1 MGQVLRK
8 VEEYKDESQIYI
20 NAIHGKSK
28 GWITKAEINEG
39 VFKQWHYKLNQLLDI
54 DFTQENIYISLNTF
68 YKTYRRIENLKEI
81 NCIHMDL
88 DTYKTKYT
96 KTQILMNLD
105 ENYFGKTIPIPNLII
120 DSGRGLYLIWLI
132 DPVPYMALPL
142 WKAIEE
148 YIYKELKEFG
158 ADRMALDPTRVLRV
172 LGSINSKSNTMVKIL
187 ETNEYVHKLREIQEE
202 YLPEIP
208 KKEKG
213 KATAPKKRGRPKKV
227 VYVFNERSLYLAR
240 ITDLVKLCE
249 LRSYDIEGEREMILF
264 LYRYYLNYFFEDEQK
279 ALNDTL
285 ELNMMF
291 VKPLPIKEATR
302 ATESAEKVYKSNN
315 KDYKYKNETLIEL
328 LQITEE
334 EQKHTVTII
343 SKDEVKRRNNE
354 YNKSKYKMK
363 LKEEGKMTKKEQLN
377 VLRQKIKV
385 LREEGLKN
393 KDIMQILN
401 INSSTTFERHITYLK
416 KNGLLK

>member
-8 VEEYKDESQIYI
+8 VEEYEDESQIYI

-39 VFKQWHYKLNQLLDI
+39 VFRQWHYKLNQLLDI
-54 DFTQENIYISLNTF
+54 DFTQENTYISLNTF

-88 DTYKTKYT
+88 DTYKTKFT

-105 ENYFGKTIPIPNLII
+105 DNYFGKTIPIPNLII

-132 DPVPYMALPL
+132 EPVPYMALPL

-172 LGSINSKSNTMVKIL
+172 PGSINSKSNTIVKIL
-187 ETNEYVHKLREIQEE
+187 ETNEYVYKLREIQEE

-264 LYRYYLNYFFEDEQK
+264 LYRYYLNYFFEDENK

-285 ELNMMF
+285 ELNRMF
-291 VKPLPIKEATR
+291 DKPLTEKEVTK
-302 ATESAEKVYKSNN
+302 ATESAERAYKSKN

-334 EQKHTVTII
+334 EQKYMTTLI
-343 SKDEVKRRNNE
+343 SKNE
-354 YNKSKYKMK
+354 YRRRDREYQKNRYASK
-363 LKEEGKMTKKEQLN
+363 LKEQGKMTKQDELKL
-377 VLRQKIKV
+377 LREKIKAHK
-385 LREEGLKN
+385 EEGLKN
-393 KDIMQILN
+393 KDISDLLN
-401 INSSTTFERHITYLK
+401 IPLKTLKRHITYMK
-416 KNGLLK
+416 KNGLLA

>member
-39 VFKQWHYKLNQLLDI
+39 VFRQWHYKLNQLLDI
-54 DFTQENIYISLNTF
+54 DFTQENTYISLNTF

-172 LGSINSKSNTMVKIL
+172 PGSINSKSNTMVKIL

-264 LYRYYLNYFFEDEQK
+264 LYRYYLNYFFEDENK

-285 ELNMMF
+285 ELNRMF
-291 VKPLPIKEATR
+291 DKPLTEKEATK
-302 ATESAEKVYKSNN
+302 ATESAERVYKSKN

-334 EQKHTVTII
+334 EQKHMTTIM
-343 SKDEVKRRNNE
+343 SKCEVKRRDRVYQKE
-354 YNKSKYKMK
+354 KYYKQLEKEGKKTEKDKIAERRAKIKDLLEQGLLQKEICIK
-363 LKEEGKMTKKEQLN
+363 LK
-377 VLRQKIKV
+377 IS
-385 LREEGLKN
+385 
-393 KDIMQILN
+393 KD
-401 INSSTTFERHITYLK
+401 TYIRDRKFLK
-416 KNGLLK
+416 KQGLI